1 MTTSPHGIALDEI
14 TELSK
19 RLRLKYLRESAPEIL
34 MTAKAQR
41 WEPSEVIKALLVA
54 EATGRDRSGV
64 EIRRKR
70 SHLRTGKT
78 FDSWDQA
85 ISRIPDPTV
94 FGLRNLEWISRAEN
108 LIICGPSGTGKSH
121 FSEAL
126 GHLAIEDGKSV
137 AWFSVEDLG
146 VLVRRHRIDDSVTKA
161 MATLAAIDLVIID
174 DIGLLAISP
183 DASEGLYRLIDQAYE
198 RRSIVV
204 SSNLHPSAFDQI
216 MDKHLAAALTDRL
229 LHHAHI
235 VITEGESIR
244 LTEAIKGK
252 GVMPLP
258 LR

>member
-94 FGLRNLEWISRAEN
+94 FGLRNLEWINRAEN
-108 LIICGPSGTGKSH
+108 LIICGPRGTVIHCESPYV
-121 FSEAL
+121 
-126 GHLAIEDGKSV
+126 SV
-137 AWFSVEDLG
+137 SN
-146 VLVRRHRIDDSVTKA
+146 
-161 MATLAAIDLVIID
+161 
-174 DIGLLAISP
+174 SP
-183 DASEGLYRLIDQAYE
+183 TR
-198 RRSIVV
+198 
-204 SSNLHPSAFDQI
+204 
-216 MDKHLAAALTDRL
+216 T
-229 LHHAHI
+229 
-235 VITEGESIR
+235 
-244 LTEAIKGK
+244 
-252 GVMPLP
+252 
-258 LR
+258 

>member
-1 MTTSPHGIALDEI
+1 MVLGLETQSGCLQYQQHTTGCARLD
-14 TELSK
+14 
-19 RLRLKYLRESAPEIL
+19 
-34 MTAKAQR
+34 
-41 WEPSEVIKALLVA
+41 LVCA
-54 EATGRDRSGV
+54 RPRVGSS
-64 EIRRKR
+64 RKR
-70 SHLRTGKT
+70 
-78 FDSWDQA
+78 
-85 ISRIPDPTV
+85 IS
-94 FGLRNLEWISRAEN
+94 GLVYEHR
-108 LIICGPSGTGKSH
+108 KSH

-146 VLVRRHRIDDSVTKA
+146 VLVRRHRIDDSVAKA
-161 MATLAAIDLVIID
+161 MATLAAIDLVIVD